1 MDDPDCDLDLL
12 NNTYRQFRMIN
23 ALFSNWYIVY
33 RFYLKPR
40 MQKRGNRYS
49 LLDIGFGGGDIPI
62 QLAKWAAADGF
73 NLHVTGIEIDPRAFD
88 YVNNM
93 QVPSNVSFQLASPA
107 DLLDENRAFDFIINN
122 NTLHHLTEEKLRI
135 MMADA
140 RKLCKNLIM
149 FCDIERGDLAWL
161 FFTVVSKLFFH
172 RSFISHDGMLSIR
185 RCYTKRELQ
194 NILPEGWIVK
204 RLFPYRL
211 LLMYEPEKNEK
222 NDEI

>member
-40 MQKRGNRYS
+40 MQKGVHRYS

-73 NLHVTGIEIDPRAFD
+73 NLHVTGIEIEPRALD
-88 YVNNM
+88 YVNSI
-93 QVPSNVSFQLASPA
+93 QVPSNVSFRLASMGE
-107 DLLDENRAFDFIINN
+107 LLDENSAFDFIINN

-161 FFTVVSKLFFH
+161 FFTVISKLFFH
-172 RSFISHDGMLSIR
+172 HSFISHDGMLSIR

-194 NILPEGWIVK
+194 NIIPGDWFVK

-211 LLMYEPEKNEK
+211 LLMHEPKQNEK